1 MKRHIIFSIVL
12 SALIVLPIESTEVIR
27 LDLQSFL
34 EEYPQDGDG
43 KWVNTYSG
51 DYVSLDF
58 DVFRFTHMTHA
69 MQAQGTDEHGM
80 KYWDGFTL
88 CTSGDNTDY
97 GFAGSS
103 DGWIDHQ
110 WGCMAGGGLD
120 TKGQTVKG
128 APYMVAYWGYNYEE
142 DGVHSL
148 QIDFTDNMTHRPLG
162 VWICNH
168 PWPYYGIEHDDG
180 FAHSFADN
188 GAHFNLIIHGLD
200 EEGKEAGM
208 PITYPLASFH
218 DDALDVSSEWKWVD
232 LSSLGQVNGIYF
244 TMESSDMS
252 GILGMNTAAYFCLGG
267 MEILEHVDEIPR
279 PAGLEADA
287 LDENS
292 VKVTWH
298 KVDDAAYYRLYVDS
312 VLVDSTETTSFIFTN
327 LKTYTSYRFFVQAVS
342 EYGESSDWGYTS
354 ARTKDLTPPTPP
366 QNVHVTEVGM
376 YKIVVGWDAG
386 TDNIAVDRYAVY
398 VNGKRYSR
406 PKYTS
411 VSITGLDAG
420 TTYQIEVET
429 LDTSENASERVS
441 LQATTLSSPTAIDE
455 TKEDKKM
462 TVYTIDGRKTDGR
475 PVKGQVSIV
484 QTTNGTSKQI
494 RL

>member
-1 MKRHIIFSIVL
+1 
-12 SALIVLPIESTEVIR
+12 
-27 LDLQSFL
+27 
-34 EEYPQDGDG
+34 
-43 KWVNTYSG
+43 
-51 DYVSLDF
+51 
-58 DVFRFTHMTHA
+58 
-69 MQAQGTDEHGM
+69 
-80 KYWDGFTL
+80 
-88 CTSGDNTDY
+88 
-97 GFAGSS
+97 
-103 DGWIDHQ
+103 
-110 WGCMAGGGLD
+110 
-120 TKGQTVKG
+120 
-128 APYMVAYWGYNYEE
+128 
-142 DGVHSL
+142 
-148 QIDFTDNMTHRPLG
+148 
-162 VWICNH
+162 
-168 PWPYYGIEHDDG
+168 
-180 FAHSFADN
+180 
-188 GAHFNLIIHGLD
+188 
-200 EEGKEAGM
+200 
-208 PITYPLASFH
+208 
-218 DDALDVSSEWKWVD
+218 
-232 LSSLGQVNGIYF
+232 VNGIYF

-298 KVDDAAYYRLYVDS
+298 KVGDAAYYRLYVDS
-312 VLVDSTETTSFIFTN
+312 VLVDSTETTSFIFTD

-366 QNVHVTEVGM
+366 QNVRVTDVTM

-484 QTTNGTSKQI
+484 QTNKGTSKQI